1 MALKVQLV
9 VPELQCYRGY
19 SQVNCMQAI
28 QNGYVKLK
36 SIFLRLTLTFIF

>member
-1 MALKVQLV
+1 MALKVQLL

-28 QNGYVKLK
+28 QNGYIKLK
-36 SIFLRLTLTFIF
+36 SVSIKVKSCIV